1 MLLQSIE
8 NNDKQWL
15 DNIENIFRFAFH
27 KKMRRYKL
35 IRRDFN
41 VGVNEQNILKV
52 KESDKTKNPRNS
64 KKPYMHWFTLT
75 NVQRFESTF
84 PVDAGRKLNVHKT
97 FRRRHGHLLNV
108 LCTFNLRPVSAGLY
122 DRKQGFSSNDF
133 DFHEKIF

>member
-1 MLLQSIE
+1 MNKISLKLKSLI
-8 NNDKQWL
+8 KQ
-15 DNIENIFRFAFH
+15 
-27 KKMRRYKL
+27 
-35 IRRDFN
+35 
-41 VGVNEQNILKV
+41 
-52 KESDKTKNPRNS
+52 KTLEIQKNP
-64 KKPYMHWFTLT
+64 MCIDLTLT